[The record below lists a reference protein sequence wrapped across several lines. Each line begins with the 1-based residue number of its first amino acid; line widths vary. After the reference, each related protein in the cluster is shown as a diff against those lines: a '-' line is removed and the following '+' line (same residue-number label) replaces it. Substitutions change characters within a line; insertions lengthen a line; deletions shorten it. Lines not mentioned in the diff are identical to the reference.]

1 MGTEH
6 HVTVPAHRELRIG
19 TLGGILSDVASYLEK
34 DRATL
39 AAELWGR

>member
-19 TLGGILSDVASYLEK
+19 TLSRILSDVASYLGK

-39 AAELWGR
+39 MAEIWGR